1 MRLLLTL
8 GSRMENA
15 AVAEQKVL
23 RHEPGANQY
32 RWLRNGQ
39 EAVDEMLAAIELA
52 RRSIRLETF
61 IFHAGEVGD
70 TFRGALI
77 AAQTRGVRVRVMC
90 DAMGSYKLAQS
101 YWDGLVAAGGEFRWF
116 NPLQINRLI
125 YRDHRKILVVDE
137 EVAFIGGFNI
147 GTEYCGDGI
156 TCGWRDLGL
165 RIEGPLAREL
175 ADTFNDLFIRADCRH
190 RRFHRMRHTRS
201 DALVAGPDWTLLLT
215 GPGRGHRALKQTL
228 AHDFGQAKSIHIMS
242 AYFLPNLRL
251 LRELKYAAK
260 RGARVRLILAGKSDV
275 WLMGIAT
282 RGLYHSLL
290 RAGVEIYE
298 YEPQILHAKVIV
310 ADDYVYAGSAN
321 LDARSLSINYE
332 VLARIPNPRLAE
344 EARDIFDGDLKYCR
358 RIDRREYR
366 KTRKPWQ
373 MLIERLAFFILAR
386 IDPYLAH
393 RQRHH
398 LLQS

>member
-1 MRLLLTL
+1 MHTV
-8 GSRMENA
+8 A
-15 AVAEQKVL
+15 AAEQ
-23 RHEPGANQY
+23 RDIWEEPGASHCH
-32 RWLRNGQ
+32 WLRNGQ
-39 EAVDEMLAAIELA
+39 EAVDEMLAAIA
-52 RRSIRLETF
+52 GAQRSIRLETF
-61 IFHAGEVGD
+61 IFRAGEVGD
-70 TFRGALI
+70 TFRDALI

-90 DAMGSYKLAQS
+90 DALGSIKLLTS
-101 YWDGLVAAGGEFRWF
+101 YWDGLVAVGGEFRWF
-116 NPLQINRLI
+116 NPLQINRMI

-175 ADTFNDLFIRADCRH
+175 ADTFNDLFVRADCRH
-190 RRFHRMRHTRS
+190 RRFHRLRRTRA
-201 DALVAGPDWTLLLT
+201 DALVSGPDWTLLLT

-228 AHDFGQAKSIHIMS
+228 AHDFSEAKSIHIMS

-251 LRELKYAAK
+251 LRELKHAAR
-260 RGARVRLILAGKSDV
+260 RGAKVRLILAGKSDV
-275 WLMGIAT
+275 WLMRIAT
-282 RGLYHSLL
+282 RGLYPSLL

-310 ADDYVYAGSAN
+310 VDDIIYAGSAN

-332 VLARIPNPRLAE
+332 VLVRIPNPSLAE
-344 EARDIFDGDLKYCR
+344 QAREIFVGDLKHCH
-358 RIDRREYR
+358 RIDRKEYH
-366 KTRKPWQ
+366 KARKPWQ
-373 MLIERLAFFILAR
+373 SLIERCAFFILAR

-393 RQRHH
+393 RQRQN